1 MHTKNTKGL
10 AERGHESKPSKRNR
24 SCNEETPARRTVIS
38 AESLNRTDCLR
49 AGVNQEGFYVASV
62 TPFHLVMPLYKEGIT
77 AQLYL
82 EKTIS

>member
-49 AGVNQEGFYVASV
+49 AVFIKKVSRARQLCRH
-62 TPFHLVMPLYKEGIT
+62 TRKGIT
-77 AQLYL
+77 APVYF
-82 EKTIS
+82 KKSIS